1 MLQHLFEDT
10 GALDRHIAADLAASH
25 SYLATATIPYGAGDY
40 IVWERT
46 TTPSPAR

>member
-1 MLQHLFEDT
+1 MVALNFEDT

-40 IVWERT
+40 IIWER